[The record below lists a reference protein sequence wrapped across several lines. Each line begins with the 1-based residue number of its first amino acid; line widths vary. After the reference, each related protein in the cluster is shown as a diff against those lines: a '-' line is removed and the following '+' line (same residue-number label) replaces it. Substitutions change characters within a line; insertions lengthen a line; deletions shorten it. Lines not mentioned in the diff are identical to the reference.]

1 MYNPQLDT
9 FIKVADT
16 GSFSKA
22 AEAMYISAPAI
33 IQQINLLESS
43 CGFKLFVRSNHGVKL
58 TPAGRS
64 LYEDAKTI
72 IRLSQDA
79 LNKARRLAE
88 SSETTVRIGTSLLYK
103 CRLLPDLWTQVSEKH
118 PELKIEI
125 LPMTEYQNRGEVFSA
140 LGVQFDLFE
149 GIYGSGGWNGLCQ
162 FLELDCIP
170 ICCAVSSNHRLAGMK
185 KLTIQ
190 DLNGEYLVM
199 PIEGVSKEID
209 AFRKDV
215 TEHYPA
221 VQIVDSPYYGV
232 DTFTLCEMNDYILVT
247 QPVYADIHSNLVTIP
262 LKTRYTLPY
271 GLMYANEPSSA
282 SWKFINTI
290 KETKYGFLSTI
301 HAREIC
307 ATVAFFS
314 SANAC
319 THAKNSLYMILICFF
334 QKFSY
339 CFSRISCCCIGTPG
353 IQ

>member
-1 MYNPQLDT
+1 MYNPQLDA
-9 FIKVADT
+9 FIKVADS

-33 IQQINLLESS
+33 IQQINLLEAS

-103 CRLLPDLWTQVSEKH
+103 CRLLPDLWTRVSEKH

-140 LGVQFDLFE
+140 LGVQYDLFE
-149 GIYGSGGWNGLCQ
+149 GIYGSAGWDGLCR
-162 FLELDCIP
+162 FLELDRTP
-170 ICCAVSSNHRLAGMK
+170 ICCAVAKNHRLAGVK
-185 KLTIQ
+185 KLTMQ

-199 PIEGVSKEID
+199 PVEGVSKEID
-209 AFRKDV
+209 AFRKNI
-215 TEHYPA
+215 TENYPT

-232 DTFTLCEMNDYILVT
+232 DTFTLCEVNGYILIT
-247 QPVYADIHSNLVTIP
+247 QPVYADIHSNLVAIP
-262 LKTRYTLPY
+262 LKTDYTLPY
-271 GLMYANEPSSA
+271 GLMYANEPTTA
-282 SWKFINTI
+282 TQKFIS
-290 KETKYGFLSTI
+290 FVS
-301 HAREIC
+301 
-307 ATVAFFS
+307 
-314 SANAC
+314 
-319 THAKNSLYMILICFF
+319 
-334 QKFSY
+334 Q
-339 CFSRISCCCIGTPG
+339 IS
-353 IQ
+353 Q

>member
-1 MYNPQLDT
+1 MYNPQLDA
-9 FIKVADT
+9 FIKVADS

-33 IQQINLLESS
+33 IQQINLLETS
-43 CGFKLFVRSNHGVKL
+43 CGFKLFARSNHGVKL

-103 CRLLPDLWTQVSEKH
+103 CRLLPDLWTRISEKH

-125 LPMTEYQNRGEVFSA
+125 LPMIEYQNRGEVFSA
-140 LGVQFDLFE
+140 LGLQYDLFE

-162 FLELDCIP
+162 FLELERTP
-170 ICCAVSSNHRLAGMK
+170 ICCAVSKTHRLSEMK
-185 KLTIQ
+185 KLTMQ

-199 PIEGVSKEID
+199 PVEGVSKEID

-215 TEHYPA
+215 TEHYPT
-221 VQIVDSPYYGV
+221 VQIVDSSYYGV
-232 DTFTLCEMNDYILVT
+232 DTFTLCEVNDYILIT

-262 LKTRYTLPY
+262 LKTKYTLPY
-271 GLMYANEPSSA
+271 GLMYANEPTSA
-282 SWKFINTI
+282 SRKFINSI
-290 KETKYGFLSTI
+290 KEL
-301 HAREIC
+301 
-307 ATVAFFS
+307 
-314 SANAC
+314 
-319 THAKNSLYMILICFF
+319 
-334 QKFSY
+334 Q
-339 CFSRISCCCIGTPG
+339 
-353 IQ
+353 

>member
-1 MYNPQLDT
+1 MYNPQLDA
-9 FIKVADT
+9 FIKVADS

-33 IQQINLLESS
+33 IQQINLLETS
-43 CGFKLFVRSNHGVKL
+43 CSFKLFARSNHGVKL

-103 CRLLPDLWTQVSEKH
+103 CRLLPDFWTRISEKH

-140 LGVQFDLFE
+140 LGVQYDLFE
-149 GIYGSGGWNGLCQ
+149 GIYGSAGWEGLCQ
-162 FLELDCIP
+162 FLELDRTP
-170 ICCAVSSNHRLAGMK
+170 ICCAVAKNHRLAGMK
-185 KLTIQ
+185 KLTMQ

-215 TEHYPA
+215 TEHYPI

-232 DTFTLCEMNDYILVT
+232 DTFTLCEVNDYILVT

-262 LKTRYTLPY
+262 LETKYTLPY
-271 GLMYANEPSSA
+271 GLMYANEPTMA
-282 SWKFINTI
+282 AKKFIQLL
-290 KETKYGFLSTI
+290 KEKI
-301 HAREIC
+301 
-307 ATVAFFS
+307 
-314 SANAC
+314 
-319 THAKNSLYMILICFF
+319 
-334 QKFSY
+334 
-339 CFSRISCCCIGTPG
+339 
-353 IQ
+353 